1 VNLALKLVTGAAG
14 NTQLAS
20 KGNHTQV
27 DEEEWNTAVWWHNTH
42 K

>member
-1 VNLALKLVTGAAG
+1 VNLVLKVVTGAAG

-20 KGNHTQV
+20 KGNHT
-27 DEEEWNTAVWWHNTH
+27 H